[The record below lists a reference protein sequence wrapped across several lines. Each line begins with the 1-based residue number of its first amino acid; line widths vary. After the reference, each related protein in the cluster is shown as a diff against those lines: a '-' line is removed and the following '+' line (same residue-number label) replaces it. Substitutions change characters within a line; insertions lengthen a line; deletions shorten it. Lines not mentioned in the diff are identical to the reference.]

1 MGQGRLASVTGPLAN
16 SQISFAYDELGR
28 VTGRSI
34 NGGSNASSIV
44 FDDLGRVS
52 SFINPLT
59 TGTYTYLG
67 ATALVTSGS
76 YANGQRMN
84 FGYYGAAGDER
95 LQEIQNLDPSSNVI
109 SQFNYGYDS
118 EGEITSWQQQA
129 SALTGTNS
137 YGLAYDGAS
146 QLEAATLATV
156 GGGGSLTSSTFG
168 YWFDNAGNR
177 TQEQIGSATTIS
189 AYNSLNQLTGQSP
202 TGPTHFRGTMSKWGM
217 VTVGG
222 NPAVVSGTGP
232 TYQFDGVANLVAGS
246 NTVQIVATAT
256 SGVSGTSTYQVTVP
270 NGIGRSFTYDADGE
284 MTNNGAGQNYQW
296 DAANRLAVIWSGTVG
311 NSPSTTFTYNGLGQR
326 VTAVQKDANNNLVM
340 EQQFVWYPGDV
351 QPSEERDASGNVT
364 KRFFSQGE
372 QISGTD
378 YFYERDHLGSVRELA
393 DSSGAVKARYDYDLW
408 GRRTKLSGTMDAD
421 FGYAGYYQHLP
432 SGLSV
437 TMFRAYDPNLGR
449 WLSRDPI
456 ASVLRTS
463 NPLYDAEM
471 LQGPN
476 LYEYVGNSPVEW
488 TDPLGLWQF
497 TITGGDVFAGSL
509 TFGHN
514 SGQWNIGAQVGLGG
528 GLSLGLDLSDS
539 GKHCKGYSGMATLE
553 GTYGNGLFG
562 ASAGAWV
569 NGGYGGMGASGRI
582 GRLSGGGGFSG
593 GYGNSG
599 WSGNGGYSNYGA
611 SGFAGGG
618 ESYTW

>member
-1 MGQGRLASVTGPLAN
+1 
-16 SQISFAYDELGR
+16 LGR

-118 EGEITSWQQQA
+118 EGEITSWQQQN

-146 QLEAATLATV
+146 QLMSASLNP
-156 GGGGSLTSSTFG
+156 GNGGSSTSYG
-168 YWFDNAGNR
+168 WWYDNAGNR

-189 AYNSLNQLTGQSP
+189 TYNGLNQLTGQSP

-222 NPAVVSGTGP
+222 TPAVVSGTGP

-270 NGIGRSFTYDADGE
+270 SGSGRSFTYDADGE
-284 MTNNGAGQNYQW
+284 MTNNGAGQRYQW
-296 DAANRLAVIWSGTVG
+296 DAANRLAAIWYGPIGSSS
-311 NSPSTTFTYNGLGQR
+311 NTTFTYNGLGQW
-326 VTAVQKDANNNLVM
+326 VGITENDASGNPTSAK
-340 EQQFVWYPGDV
+340 QFVWFPGDA
-351 QPSEERDASGNVT
+351 QPSEERDANGT
-364 KRFFSQGE
+364 KRFYPQGE
-372 QISGTD
+372 QISGTN
-378 YFYERDHLGSVRELA
+378 YFYTTDHLGSVREMTA
-393 DSSGAVKARYDYDLW
+393 ATSGSVQDRYDYDLW
-408 GRRTKLSGTMDAD
+408 GKQTKLTETIDAD
-421 FGYAGYYQHLP
+421 FGYAGYYQHQQSELN
-432 SGLSV
+432 L

-456 ASVLRTS
+456 GEEGSL
-463 NPLYDAEM
+463 
-471 LQGPN
+471 N
-476 LYEYVGNSPVEW
+476 LYAYVTN
-488 TDPLGLWQF
+488 DP
-497 TITGGDVFAGSL
+497 
-509 TFGHN
+509 
-514 SGQWNIGAQVGLGG
+514 
-528 GLSLGLDLSDS
+528 
-539 GKHCKGYSGMATLE
+539 C
-553 GTYGNGLFG
+553 
-562 ASAGAWV
+562 
-569 NGGYGGMGASGRI
+569 
-582 GRLSGGGGFSG
+582 LSG
-593 GYGNSG
+593 
-599 WSGNGGYSNYGA
+599 
-611 SGFAGGG
+611 
-618 ESYTW
+618 

>member
-1 MGQGRLASVTGPLAN
+1 
-16 SQISFAYDELGR
+16 
-28 VTGRSI
+28 
-34 NGGSNASSIV
+34 
-44 FDDLGRVS
+44 
-52 SFINPLT
+52 
-59 TGTYTYLG
+59 
-67 ATALVTSGS
+67 
-76 YANGQRMN
+76 
-84 FGYYGAAGDER
+84 
-95 LQEIQNLDPSSNVI
+95 
-109 SQFNYGYDS
+109 
-118 EGEITSWQQQA
+118 
-129 SALTGTNS
+129 
-137 YGLAYDGAS
+137 
-146 QLEAATLATV
+146 
-156 GGGGSLTSSTFG
+156 
-168 YWFDNAGNR
+168 
-177 TQEQIGSATTIS
+177 
-189 AYNSLNQLTGQSP
+189 
-202 TGPTHFRGTMSKWGM
+202 MSKWGM

-270 NGIGRSFTYDADGE
+270 DGIGRSFTYDADGE
-284 MTNNGAGQNYQW
+284 MTNNGAGQRYQW

-456 ASVLRTS
+456 AE
-463 NPLYDAEM
+463 A
-471 LQGPN
+471 GGIN
-476 LYEYVGNSPVEW
+476 LYEYCYNNPVRF
-488 TDPLGLWQF
+488 TDPFGLDTYIQNRLISTSISTSQYNPISHTFVFTTNDDGTLKDTYSWGNAANPRGWNKNQPEDRCAAQQALKSGKLTKVGDSDLDPYIDSTFNSMNYFQF
-497 TITGGDVFAGSL
+497 EHANHWIIDNCKTEANNLI
-509 TFGHN
+509 
-514 SGQWNIGAQVGLGG
+514 QGAQQ
-528 GLSLGLDLSDS
+528 SQQ
-539 GKHCKGYSGMATLE
+539 
-553 GTYGNGLFG
+553 
-562 ASAGAWV
+562 SAGAPP
-569 NGGYGGMGASGRI
+569 GGWDY
-582 GRLSGGGGFSG
+582 
-593 GYGNSG
+593 
-599 WSGNGGYSNYGA
+599 
-611 SGFAGGG
+611 
-618 ESYTW
+618 